1 MTLLSDL
8 QYEAGRY
15 TQNDGGT
22 IRPASQFA
30 AVGIGG
36 LVRIYRNTE
45 LQAGANNLLDRS
57 YFMVDGYPEAGRTV
71 YVNLRF
77 RF

>member
-1 MTLLSDL
+1 LCRLHPRVTLLADL

-30 AVGIGG
+30 AIGIGG
-36 LVRIYRNTE
+36 FARIYRNTE
-45 LQAGANNLLDRS
+45 LQAGVINLLDRN
-57 YFMVDGYPEAGRTV
+57 YFIASGSNTSRA
-71 YVNLRF
+71 
-77 RF
+77 